1 MQSRARSAPP
11 APRRVGRSTWLLP
24 TTLAL
29 SVALGPQLLI
39 AQSPIVQS
47 PIVQP
52 PIVQPGDGPPEP
64 QGPPAASGPPTVA
77 PQPRCPA
84 PASASLSAVAAAGAA
99 PARAPIDPNAPIDVG
114 SDEASLTVDGNA
126 RLNGNVRVRQGD
138 RQLRADD
145 VEYDA
150 KNNAF
155 VVRGSVEY
163 EDPLLRVKGGGGQYS
178 ADGGA
183 AFEGAEFELP
193 SRPARG
199 AARSMRLGLD
209 GVVSLDDVRF
219 STCPASD
226 PAWQIRARSISLDTR
241 ARNGTGRNAAIEF
254 KGVPILY
261 LPYLSFPLG
270 SQRMSGFLFPSI
282 GFSSRSGAQ
291 ASVPYYWNIAPQQ
304 DLTMQPTLYSRR
316 GLDIGAEYRYLT
328 INQRGALSGNFLPSD
343 RIADGN
349 RQRLQWLH
357 RTHLPGDWLLSID
370 ADDVSDPEYFEDFAE
385 GSAGTSVPFV
395 GRRARLGYRDA
406 YWNLQGDFQEFQT
419 IDGALPRADR
429 PYATVPRLLASGATT
444 LGPGELLRV
453 RFDSELVNF
462 ERSTGVTGWRFD
474 AEPSMAIDFT
484 APGAYLRPTAGVRY
498 TQYRLDA
505 AAAGS
510 DRSPTRSVPY
520 TSFDMGLVL
529 ERPAGSGG
537 QRRITLEPRALYLYA
552 PFRDQS
558 RLPVFDTALPD
569 LNYVQLFRS
578 NRYVGADRVS
588 DANQVSLGVQG
599 ALYDSQ
605 SGTRFLSAT
614 IGQTYYFEQPRVL
627 LPGEAP
633 RRRGASDLIAQ
644 LALTAYKDW
653 NVDVG
658 MQWNP
663 DTSRQE
669 RAQARLQYRPAPD
682 RIVNLLYRSQ
692 RSLLRQGEVSGVWPV
707 GSSWNLYT
715 RWVYDFQES
724 RSLERF
730 AGLEYKACCWRLR
743 AVARRFVSNR
753 TGEQDTGI
761 YLQLELN
768 GLASVGSS
776 ADTFLEQ
783 AVRGYSPS
791 AVVR

>member
-1 MQSRARSAPP
+1 MQSRARSAPF

-29 SVALGPQLLI
+29 SVALAPQALI
-39 AQSPIVQS
+39 AQSRIV
-47 PIVQP
+47 P
-52 PIVQPGDGPPEP
+52 PPTTLSGADPAAP
-64 QGPPAASGPPTVA
+64 QGPPAVPNTPAVA
-77 PQPRCPA
+77 PQLRCPA
-84 PASASLSAVAAAGAA
+84 PASASLTAAAPTGAA
-99 PARAPIDPNAPIDVG
+99 PARVPVDRNAPIDVA

-126 RLNGNVRVRQGD
+126 RLSGKVRVRQGD
-138 RQLRADD
+138 RQLLADD
-145 VEYDA
+145 VEYDSR
-150 KNNAF
+150 KNAF

-199 AARSMRLGLD
+199 AARSMSLGLD
-209 GVVSLDDVRF
+209 GVVSLEEVRF
-219 STCPASD
+219 STCPAAD

-241 ARNGTGRNAAIEF
+241 ARNGTGRDAAIEF

-261 LPYLSFPLG
+261 LPYISFPLG
-270 SQRMSGFLFPSI
+270 NQRMSGFLFPSI
-282 GFSSRSGAQ
+282 GFSSRSGGQ

-304 DLTMQPTLYSRR
+304 DLTLQPTLYSRR
-316 GLDIGAEYRYLT
+316 GVDIGAEYRYLT
-328 INQRGALSGNFLPSD
+328 TNQRGGFSANFLPSD
-343 RIADGN
+343 RIARDD
-349 RQRLQWLH
+349 RQRLQWVH
-357 RTHLPGDWLLSID
+357 RARLPGEWLLSID

-385 GSAGTSVPFV
+385 GSAGTSVAFV

-406 YWNLQGDFQEFQT
+406 HWNIQGDFQEFQT
-419 IDGALPRADR
+419 IDRALPRIDR

-444 LGPGELLRV
+444 LGSDELLRL
-453 RFDSELVNF
+453 RFDSEVVNF
-462 ERSTGVTGWRFD
+462 ERSAGVTGWRFD
-474 AEPSMAIDFT
+474 AEPSVAIDFT
-484 APGAYLRPTAGVRY
+484 APGVYVRPSAGVRY

-505 AAAGS
+505 VAAGA

-529 ERPAGSGG
+529 ERPAGTGG

-599 ALYDSQ
+599 ALYDSE

-627 LPGEAP
+627 LPGEPP

-644 LALTAYKDW
+644 LAVTAYKDW

-692 RSLLRQGEVSGVWPV
+692 RSLLRQGEFSGVWPFA
-707 GSSWNLYT
+707 SSWNLYT
-715 RWVYDFQES
+715 RWVYDFLDS